1 MHPQLT
7 LDNNQMCVDQILA
20 FQRCHE
26 EVGLWGKLTARCN
39 TEKSLL
45 DRRARPCRKH
55 SRPRALA
62 DAPGPPCYRCFR
74 EQKKVK
80 RKRNREDRP
89 TSAGTGAPGRGAW
102 HQALKDGIMLEETS

>member
-1 MHPQLT
+1 MATFFFLSMPLPRTKPPHAEALPRLVAMHPQLT

-45 DRRARPCRKH
+45 DRRARPCR
-55 SRPRALA
+55 
-62 DAPGPPCYRCFR
+62 
-74 EQKKVK
+74 
-80 RKRNREDRP
+80 
-89 TSAGTGAPGRGAW
+89 
-102 HQALKDGIMLEETS
+102 

>member
-1 MHPQLT
+1 MELTTGFAAITVLPAGTVGREKFSLFSSSRCHFRDIAAARARLVAMHPQLT

-45 DRRARPCRKH
+45 DRRARPCR
-55 SRPRALA
+55 
-62 DAPGPPCYRCFR
+62 
-74 EQKKVK
+74 
-80 RKRNREDRP
+80 
-89 TSAGTGAPGRGAW
+89 
-102 HQALKDGIMLEETS
+102 

>member
-26 EVGLWGKLTARCN
+26 EVGLWGKLTGRCN

-45 DRRARPCRKH
+45 DRRARPCR
-55 SRPRALA
+55 
-62 DAPGPPCYRCFR
+62 
-74 EQKKVK
+74 
-80 RKRNREDRP
+80 
-89 TSAGTGAPGRGAW
+89 
-102 HQALKDGIMLEETS
+102 

>member
-1 MHPQLT
+1 MGSNSRAARRSVQPRARLVAMHPQLT

-45 DRRARPCRKH
+45 DR
-55 SRPRALA
+55 
-62 DAPGPPCYRCFR
+62 CFR

-89 TSAGTGAPGRGAW
+89 MSAGTGALGRGAW
-102 HQALKDGIMLEETS
+102 HQALK

>member
-1 MHPQLT
+1 MCSDRGPGVTFFFLWMPLPRTKPHAEAWRAAPRLVAMHPQLT

-45 DRRARPCRKH
+45 DRRARPCR
-55 SRPRALA
+55 
-62 DAPGPPCYRCFR
+62 
-74 EQKKVK
+74 
-80 RKRNREDRP
+80 
-89 TSAGTGAPGRGAW
+89 
-102 HQALKDGIMLEETS
+102 